1 VIAQPTQVFFM
12 TAKNAFNDKKK
23 KPHPF
28 AYQTKGRD
36 FRVTTLFRT
45 ILTNG
50 TSTVR

>member
-1 VIAQPTQVFFM
+1 M

-28 AYQTKGRD
+28 AYQLWQTKGRD